1 MSRSYE
7 LLPIGDNAPEEVNAV
22 IEIPRGSSNKYEYD
36 REHGIFRLDRPL
48 YSPLFYP
55 FDYGWIAGTMSADG
69 DPLDVLVIG
78 SHPTFCGCGVTCRPL
93 GVLLMRA
100 EKGADE
106 KILAR
111 VAHDPRYSG
120 VRTLGHLPTH
130 VLREVEHFFDVY
142 KTLEKKP
149 VAIGEWK
156 DVDVAQQ
163 MIENCRLI
171 RNPGEG

>member
-1 MSRSYE
+1 
-7 LLPIGDNAPEEVNAV
+7 
-22 IEIPRGSSNKYEYD
+22 
-36 REHGIFRLDRPL
+36 
-48 YSPLFYP
+48 
-55 FDYGWIAGTMSADG
+55 
-69 DPLDVLVIG
+69 
-78 SHPTFCGCGVTCRPL
+78 
-93 GVLLMRA
+93 
-100 EKGADE
+100 
-106 KILAR
+106 
-111 VAHDPRYSG
+111 

-156 DVDVAQQ
+156 DVEVAQQ

>member
-1 MSRSYE
+1 
-7 LLPIGDNAPEEVNAV
+7 
-22 IEIPRGSSNKYEYD
+22 
-36 REHGIFRLDRPL
+36 
-48 YSPLFYP
+48 
-55 FDYGWIAGTMSADG
+55 
-69 DPLDVLVIG
+69 
-78 SHPTFCGCGVTCRPL
+78 
-93 GVLLMRA
+93 MRD

-120 VRTLGHLPTH
+120 VRTLAHLPTH